1 MRTSTFRLEVD
12 DGAQPFVRCW
22 EPDSGA
28 PKAVLQ
34 LAHGMAEHSARYER
48 VAQALTAAGYVVYAN
63 DHRGHGHTA
72 PQRADLGFFGER
84 DGFGRAVRDLLA
96 LSDRIERDRPGL
108 PLFLMGHSMGSMLVR
123 LYLFQAASR
132 LAGVVLSG
140 FSGRNGPLALVGL
153 QLGKL
158 ERLRVGAR
166 GVSKLLQ
173 FTSVGVYNLPFRP
186 TRTPF
191 DWLSRD
197 AAEVDKYAADPLCGF
212 DLTVQGWLDVYG
224 GLLAIEREADIA
236 RLPKDLPL
244 YLFAGSL
251 DPVGGDNKRG
261 RWFLDALRRA
271 GMRDVT
277 ERFYPE
283 ARHETL
289 NEINRVEVERD
300 LVAWLDA
307 AFARRAGASAG
318 VERRPTGS

>member
-12 DGAQPFVRCW
+12 DGAQLFVRLW
-22 EPDSGA
+22 EPDGVA
-28 PKAVLQ
+28 KAVVQ
-34 LAHGMAEHSARYER
+34 LAHGMAEHSARYAR
-48 VAQALTAAGYVVYAN
+48 VAEALTAAGYAVYAN

-72 PQRADLGFFGER
+72 ARREDLGFFGEH
-84 DGFGRAVRDLLA
+84 DGFGRALRDLIA
-96 LSDRIERDRPGL
+96 LSDRIERDQPGL

-140 FSGRNGPLALVGL
+140 ANGRNGPLAHVGI

-158 ERLRVGAR
+158 ERLRLGPR

-173 FTSVGVYNLPFRP
+173 FTSVGVFNLPFRP
-186 TRTPF
+186 NRTKF

-197 AAEVDKYAADPLCGF
+197 PVEVDKYAADPLCGF
-212 DLTVQGWLDVYG
+212 GLTVQGWLDVYG
-224 GLLAIEREADIA
+224 ALLAIEREQDLA

-244 YLFAGSL
+244 YLFSGSL

-261 RWFLDALRRA
+261 RWLLDALHRA

-289 NEINRVEVERD
+289 NETNRDDVERD
-300 LVAWLDA
+300 LIAWLDA
-307 AFARRAGASAG
+307 AFARRRS
-318 VERRPTGS
+318 